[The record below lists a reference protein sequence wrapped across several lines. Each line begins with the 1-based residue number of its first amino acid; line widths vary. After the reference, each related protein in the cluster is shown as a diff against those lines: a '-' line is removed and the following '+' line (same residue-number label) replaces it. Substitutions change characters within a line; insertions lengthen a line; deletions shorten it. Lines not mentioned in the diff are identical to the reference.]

1 MTESLSVTVGNVQ
14 LELFAKRKPRIALP
28 LKHCSLQTRTSVK
41 KATFRRGGVPVPR
54 GSTDGTL
61 QSIGQLLKQT
71 KATRLVILGD
81 MFHARSSLAKDV
93 RESIE
98 RFFKAHQDIDHI
110 LVRGNHD
117 AHVGQLPPSWPIQ
130 IQEPG
135 TRLGTILMTHHPGD
149 VLDDADVLL
158 CGHLHPAIHFSA
170 GGESL
175 GKLPCF
181 WLRGRCLVLPAIGQF
196 TGTHMITPDRDDDVW
211 AIAEDQI
218 LSVSSTRVN

>member
-1 MTESLSVTVGNVQ
+1 MTESISVTVGDIQ
-14 LELFAKRKPRIALP
+14 LQLFAKRAAYSSAFKTLFIADTHFG
-28 LKHCSLQTRTSVK
+28 KE
-41 KATFRRGGVPVPR
+41 ATFRRGGLPVPR

-61 QSIGQLLKQT
+61 ATIIELLDQT
-71 KATRLVILGD
+71 NAKRLVILGD

-93 RESIE
+93 RESVE
-98 RFFKAHQDIDHI
+98 RFFETHPHVDHV

-130 IQEPG
+130 VLEPG
-135 TRLGTILMTHHPGD
+135 ERLGKISMAHHPGD
-149 VLDDADVLL
+149 VAGDADVLL

-181 WLRGRCLVLPAIGQF
+181 WLRDRCLVFPAIGQF
-196 TGTHMITPDRDDDVW
+196 TGTHVIRPSGEDGVW

-218 LSVSSTRVN
+218 LSVSSAHFG